1 MIAHIKQLTLKATL
15 AFTSIF
21 ALSAL
26 ELEAKPTPVLK
37 GAKAQVAQPKL
48 APAGV
53 TAVKAAVADGRVDI
67 NSASAAELTKLK
79 GIGAKRAEAIV
90 KDREVNGPYASPMD
104 LTRVKGI
111 GKRTVE
117 KNMDQIKVVAPP
129 AQPVMETQPK
139 VKK

>member
-1 MIAHIKQLTLKATL
+1 MIAHIKQLTLSATL
-15 AFTSIF
+15 ALTSIF

-26 ELEAKPTPVLK
+26 ELAAKPTAPAK
-37 GAKAQVAQPKL
+37 GPKIAQAKV

-53 TAVKAAVADGRVDI
+53 KAVKAAVADGRVDI

-90 KDREVNGPYASPMD
+90 KDREANGPYASPMD

-129 AQPVMETQPK
+129 AQPVIETQPK
-139 VKK
+139 IKK